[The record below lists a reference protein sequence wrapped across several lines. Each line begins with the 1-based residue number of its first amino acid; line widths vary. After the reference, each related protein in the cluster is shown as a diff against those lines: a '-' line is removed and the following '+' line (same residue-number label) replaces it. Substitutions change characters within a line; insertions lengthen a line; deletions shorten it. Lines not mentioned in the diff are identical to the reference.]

1 MENME
6 KLYCEDT
13 SKLPA
18 TTGRMAKSP
27 IHFCSFS
34 QIVEQY
40 GTKDGLF
47 YVIESAEIRSN
58 LSNIP
63 FKTDDAELIYVH
75 RGELTIRHDMN
86 AYTLP
91 AGALLIK
98 ARNAIVQHLHLTDD
112 CRFTIFGFTAQLAT
126 GMGAPL
132 KQLEALMVLA
142 SRCPVVL
149 LEKAGSLA
157 VAALLSLMMEKSRLR
172 EKPMLYDLS
181 VRHAFSLLILEIV
194 ASVRQEDANPSV
206 AFGRREHLTN
216 QFLDLLRDR
225 IREHRHVNYYA
236 GILYVT
242 PKYLSQ
248 SVKEVTGKTSG
259 EIIDEMVVA
268 EAKALLGNPSI
279 TVGNVADELNFSDQ
293 FFFSKYFKRQ
303 TGMSPLS
310 YRTVV

>member
-1 MENME
+1 MENMG
-6 KLYCEDT
+6 KLYCEN
-13 SKLPA
+13 K
-18 TTGRMAKSP
+18 AKSS

-47 YVIESAEIRSN
+47 YVIDSAEIRSN
-58 LSNIP
+58 LSDIP

-75 RGELTIRHDMN
+75 RGEMTIRHDMN

-98 ARNAIVQHLHLTDD
+98 ARHATLQHLQLSDD
-112 CRFTIFGFTAQLAT
+112 CHFTIFGFTAQLAT

-132 KQLEALMVLA
+132 KQLETLMVLA
-142 SRCPVVL
+142 SKSPVAL
-149 LEKAGSLA
+149 LEQAGSLA
-157 VAALLSLMMEKSRLR
+157 VAALLSLMKEKGRLK
-172 EKPMLYDLS
+172 EKPLLYDES

-194 ASVRQEDANPSV
+194 ASVRQESAHPSV
-206 AFGRREHLTN
+206 TLGRREHLTN
-216 QFLDLLRDR
+216 RFLDLLRDH
-225 IREHRHVNYYA
+225 IREHRNVNYYA

-268 EAKALLGNPSI
+268 EAKALLGNPSV
-279 TVGNVADELNFSDQ
+279 TVGHVADELNFSDQ

-310 YRTVV
+310 YRAAF